1 MKQKQKMSFQPDLTC
16 TAKHINTVNML
27 MCISSRSSL
36 LQRRQ
41 WGKKS
46 VKKIKLH
53 DSGKTTPTEK
63 L

>member
-1 MKQKQKMSFQPDLTC
+1 MKQKQKMSFQPYLYLPC

-41 WGKKS
+41 QGKEISQK
-46 VKKIKLH
+46 
-53 DSGKTTPTEK
+53 DQTP
-63 L
+63 